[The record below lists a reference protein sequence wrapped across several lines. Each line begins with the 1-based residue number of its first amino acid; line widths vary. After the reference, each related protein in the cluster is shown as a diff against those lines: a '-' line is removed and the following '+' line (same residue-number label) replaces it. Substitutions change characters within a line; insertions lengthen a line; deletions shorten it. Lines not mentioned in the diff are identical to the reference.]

1 MTRASL
7 RSDQTALLF
16 PTGGYHWPGM
26 GADVDN
32 SPHRVLFDAADAALA
47 DLGVP
52 AGSLRRHMAGADQAR
67 RARGETGWEW
77 TGDFPLS
84 MVAQM
89 ALGVALARDFMDR
102 YGPPR
107 VLTGESMGELAA
119 YCAAG
124 ALSLEE
130 TTLLTYR
137 WARDL
142 QTASDALGLRMAVV
156 EDLDEGEFSRV
167 SARLQANVVVSEA
180 PGLFVVAL
188 PRARMDELDSE
199 VAGRGGR
206 TLVSNNPCAA
216 HEPRLNDGAEV
227 RPIWEEHERFLES
240 LRFTPPEA
248 LLLSTLRPAEPLSQ
262 PRALRRNRADTTF
275 LRVRWGETI
284 AALPAL
290 GVRRLVQFG
299 PPSSGY
305 AIKKL
310 RASDP
315 SLAHVRIRIVST
327 LDGVAALSR
336 PGPNAPDGLE
346 S

>member
-1 MTRASL
+1 MTRSNL

-32 SPHRVLFDAADAALA
+32 SPHRVLFDAADRALA
-47 DLGVP
+47 EFGVP
-52 AGSLRRHMAGADQAR
+52 AGALRRHMAGVDQSR

-130 TTLLTYR
+130 TTRLTYR
-137 WARDL
+137 WAGDL

-156 EDLDEGEFSRV
+156 EDLDEGEFSRLRAHV
-167 SARLQANVVVSEA
+167 QANVVVSEA
-180 PGLFVVAL
+180 PGLFVAAL
-188 PRARMDELDSE
+188 PRARLDELDSE
-199 VAGRGGR
+199 VTGRGGR
-206 TLVSNNPCAA
+206 TLVSSNPCAA
-216 HEPRLNDGAEV
+216 HEPRLADGAEAG
-227 RPIWEEHERFLES
+227 RIWEEHERFLES
-240 LRFTPPEA
+240 LSFARPVTP
-248 LLLSTLRPAEPLSQ
+248 LLSTLRPGEPLCE
-262 PRALRRNRADTTF
+262 PRALCRNRADTTF

-299 PPSSGY
+299 PPSCGY

-336 PGPNAPDGLE
+336 LGPDAPDGLD